1 MSTAELI
8 FTKAKTLPEP
18 AQMAVLHIV
27 ELLAQQRAVSGQPSI
42 NPGSA
47 KGLVTISNGAKCI
60 FIDGFQNREGETL
73 PLMIQKSDG
82 GYNYDTTDMAAIR
95 HRIEDEKAD
104 RIIIVTDAGQA
115 QRGDG

>member
-27 ELLAQQRAVSGQPSI
+27 ELLVQQRAVSGQPSI

-47 KGLVTISNGAKCI
+47 KRLATISEDFDKP
-60 FIDGFQNREGETL
+60 L
-73 PLMIQKSDG
+73 PNFEPYM
-82 GYNYDTTDMAAIR
+82 R
-95 HRIEDEKAD
+95 
-104 RIIIVTDAGQA
+104 
-115 QRGDG
+115 